1 MDSLRYSLQLLS
13 LIFLFFSIWASARQR
28 VIPRL
33 GVRRRT
39 SEHEVPQT
47 TSSSFDVKIYYYT
60 QTIDHF
66 NFRPD
71 SYATFQQRYAINS
84 KYWGG
89 ADSNAPIFAYL
100 GAEAPL
106 DYDLGGIGFLNDN
119 ALQFNALQLYI
130 EVKVK
135 YIVLIVI

>member
-1 MDSLRYSLQLLS
+1 MESLRYSLQLLS
-13 LIFLFFSIWASARQR
+13 LIFLLFSIWASAAQR

-39 SEHEVPQT
+39 SKHEVPQT
-47 TSSSFDVKIYYYT
+47 TSSFSSDIKIYYYN

-71 SYATFQQRYAINS
+71 SYATFQQKYAINS

-100 GAEAPL
+100 GAEGPL
-106 DYDLGGIGFLNDN
+106 DDDLASIGFLSDN
-119 ALQFNALQLYI
+119 AARFKALQLYI
-130 EVKVK
+130 EVKMK
-135 YIVLIVI
+135 H

>member
-1 MDSLRYSLQLLS
+1 MESLRYSLQLLS
-13 LIFLFFSIWASARQR
+13 LIFLLFSIWASAAQR

-39 SEHEVPQT
+39 SKHEVPQT
-47 TSSSFDVKIYYYT
+47 FSSDIKIYYYT

-71 SYATFQQRYAINS
+71 SYATFQQKYAINS

-100 GAEAPL
+100 GAEGPL
-106 DYDLGGIGFLNDN
+106 DDDLDSIGFLSDN
-119 ALQFNALQLYI
+119 AAQFKALQLYI
-130 EVKVK
+130 EVKMK
-135 YIVLIVI
+135 Y